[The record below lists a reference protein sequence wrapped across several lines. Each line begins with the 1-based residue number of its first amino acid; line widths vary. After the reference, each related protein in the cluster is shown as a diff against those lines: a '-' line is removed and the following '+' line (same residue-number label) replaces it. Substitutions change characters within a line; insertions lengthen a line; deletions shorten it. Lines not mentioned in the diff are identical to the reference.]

1 LPQKTEQPFQGCS
14 VSVLQILFNNYFV
27 AGATGAVGIAGAVGA
42 GATVG
47 ASTFGVS
54 AGFCS
59 SAFLQPTTARDREA
73 KKSTLTKM
81 ANIFFIKAHPP
92 FTDFSNFGYFIPPN
106 F

>member
-1 LPQKTEQPFQGCS
+1 LLGYCPAKTLLS
-14 VSVLQILFNNYFV
+14 NYFA
-27 AGATGAVGIAGAVGA
+27 AGAAGTAVAAGAAVAAGTAVAAGA
-42 GATVG
+42 GVAAG

-81 ANIFFIKAHPP
+81 ANIFFIKAYPP
-92 FTDFSNFGYFIPPN
+92 FTNFPN
-106 F
+106 FWVFHSPNF